1 MTQYLYILLSLR
13 IVTVT
18 RDTTQYV
25 LTTTRT
31 RTHKKKSN
39 GSHANQISSKQR
51 VWTNDGLHTSSQ

>member
-31 RTHKKKSN
+31 RTRKKKKWLACQPN
-39 GSHANQISSKQR
+39 IFK
-51 VWTNDGLHTSSQ
+51 TTGLDK